1 MNDFYSLLGK
11 IGIFQRSIRGDD
23 WEVEIGTLKRVT
35 KIGDS
40 YVYTNTENNVFDQF
54 IQITPEFNQTQQKNN
69 DTVDSSVIKKE
80 VSDKEFLN
88 DVLKILPTPKKK
100 ETDKKVAFKKS
111 NDENS
116 VLIKSVFNI
125 SEGKKVKCRVNNPN
139 SKYIGTFG
147 IMYNDSDIEYER
159 DGTHIKGVNGF
170 GMRLDY
176 LFNIVERNGKIK
188 YVSRKKCNDYIYYK
202 EYDNFRPVLKREFEN
217 EKIGI
222 GFNVGSKKQ
231 STPRLS
237 LYRYKV
243 DNKFKVSLY
252 KCSLSFYCRDLDYFF
267 SLKELSEY
275 IPIAVSEY

>member
-1 MNDFYSLLGK
+1 MIMNDFYSLLGK

-222 GFNVGSKKQ
+222 GFNVGSKK
-231 STPRLS
+231 TEYAKIIS
-237 LYRYKV
+237 L
-243 DNKFKVSLY
+243 
-252 KCSLSFYCRDLDYFF
+252 
-267 SLKELSEY
+267 
-275 IPIAVSEY
+275 

>member
-1 MNDFYSLLGK
+1 
-11 IGIFQRSIRGDD
+11 
-23 WEVEIGTLKRVT
+23 
-35 KIGDS
+35 
-40 YVYTNTENNVFDQF
+40 
-54 IQITPEFNQTQQKNN
+54 
-69 DTVDSSVIKKE
+69 
-80 VSDKEFLN
+80 
-88 DVLKILPTPKKK
+88 
-100 ETDKKVAFKKS
+100 
-111 NDENS
+111 
-116 VLIKSVFNI
+116 
-125 SEGKKVKCRVNNPN
+125 
-139 SKYIGTFG
+139 
-147 IMYNDSDIEYER
+147 MYNDSDIEYER